1 MTLGM
6 MCRLPWICLYLIS
19 EICCQQLQ
27 QGLDVPQSYGYYG
40 FRLRPPA
47 PVSQVA
53 KMPQVQA
60 QMASMPVEM
69 PLPQMTQSNPLG
81 SFGISS
87 MDVSGETTFNGGDA
101 EGPSSGQ
108 KRYLVVTEPSGFQ
121 TRYVDKSFNRYVRG
135 KRDVNQVAKMPP
147 VSQVAK
153 MHPVNQT
160 PKMPPVSQVAKMPPV
175 SQVAKMPPVS
185 QVAKMPPVSQVAKM
199 PPVSQVA
206 KMPPVSQVAKMP
218 PVSQVAKM
226 PPVSQTPKMPPVNQT
241 PKMPQ
246 VQYHS
251 SGQERSLVITD
262 SSGFQA
268 TYVDKS

>member
-1 MTLGM
+1 MTLDM

-27 QGLDVPQSYGYYG
+27 QGLDVPQSYGYFA

-60 QMASMPVEM
+60 LMASMPVEM

-81 SFGISS
+81 SPDGSS
-87 MDVSGETTFNGGDA
+87 MDVSGETTSNGGDA

-108 KRYLVVTEPSGFQ
+108 KRSLVITEPSGFQ

-135 KRDVNQVAKMPP
+135 KRHVPP
-147 VSQVAK
+147 F
-153 MHPVNQT
+153 
-160 PKMPPVSQVAKMPPV
+160 PVSQVAKMPPV

-199 PPVSQVA
+199 P
-206 KMPPVSQVAKMP
+206 
-218 PVSQVAKM
+218 
-226 PPVSQTPKMPPVNQT
+226 
-241 PKMPQ
+241 Q
-246 VQYHS
+246 VQGPS

-268 TYVDKS
+268 SYVDKS

>member
-1 MTLGM
+1 MALGM

-27 QGLDVPQSYGYYG
+27 QGLDFPQSYGYFG
-40 FRLRPPA
+40 FRLRPLA
-47 PVSQVA
+47 SVRQVA

-69 PLPQMTQSNPLG
+69 PLPQMRQSNPLG
-81 SFGISS
+81 SLGSSS

-101 EGPSSGQ
+101 EGPLGQ
-108 KRYLVVTEPSGFQ
+108 KRYLVITEPLRFQ
-121 TRYVDKSFNRYVRG
+121 TRYVDKSFNRYVRE
-135 KRDVNQVAKMPP
+135 KRHVPP
-147 VSQVAK
+147 F
-153 MHPVNQT
+153 
-160 PKMPPVSQVAKMPPV
+160 PK
-175 SQVAKMPPVS
+175 S

>member
-1 MTLGM
+1 MLPTTSTRYDLVFFCKVA
-6 MCRLPWICLYLIS
+6 CRVYFNWSPCFVL
-19 EICCQQLQ
+19 
-27 QGLDVPQSYGYYG
+27 GLDVPQSYGYFG

-160 PKMPPVSQVAKMPPV
+160 PKMPPVSQVAKMP
-175 SQVAKMPPVS
+175 
-185 QVAKMPPVSQVAKM
+185 
-199 PPVSQVA
+199 
-206 KMPPVSQVAKMP
+206 
-218 PVSQVAKM
+218 
-226 PPVSQTPKMPPVNQT
+226 
-241 PKMPQ
+241 Q
-246 VQYHS
+246 VQGRS
-251 SGQERSLVITD
+251 SGQERSLVIKD
-262 SSGFQA
+262 SRGFQA
-268 TYVDKS
+268 TYVDKSWTWSPHWPNCGLLLQGRHGCFCGHKWVFEF